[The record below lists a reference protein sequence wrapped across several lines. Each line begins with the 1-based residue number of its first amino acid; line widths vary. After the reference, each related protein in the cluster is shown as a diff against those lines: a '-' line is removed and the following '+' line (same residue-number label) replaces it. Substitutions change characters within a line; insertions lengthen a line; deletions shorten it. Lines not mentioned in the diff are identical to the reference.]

1 MNYNINITHLKR
13 YQHIKL
19 TKMGIPSFF
28 SYIVRNNCSII
39 KKISKDQVIN
49 NLYLD
54 SNSIIYDSFHSIK
67 NEYNGNKE
75 DFELELIKKV
85 CKKIEYYINEIK
97 PNNRV
102 IIAYDG
108 VAPVAKMEQQRTRRY
123 KSMLERKMKKVIS
136 PISYYESYEWK
147 TTAITPGTEFMTKLN
162 ELTEKYFK
170 NNEKKYGLNEII
182 VNGSDKV
189 GEGEHKIFEYLRN
202 KKSHSNECT
211 FIYGLDADLIM
222 LGLNHLPIAKHIYL
236 YRETP
241 EFIKSINSSLN
252 PNESYVLDLPELSQ
266 AIVSTMN
273 NGRKVNNKQ
282 QSNRLY
288 DYIFLCFF
296 LGNDFMPHF
305 PAINIRINGIEIM
318 INAYKKIL
326 GDTNKNLTNG
336 KEIYWS
342 NVYDLVFEL
351 SENEWNNIVSN
362 NKTRERQSKRQYKK
376 PEERYLN
383 GPMLD
388 REDELYIA
396 PFIPN
401 WEDRYYKTLF
411 DSNGTQEYKKK
422 VSINYLEGL
431 EWVMKYYTS
440 GCSDWS
446 WHYKYP
452 YPPLLKDLVKY
463 VPRWGVEF
471 IKENNNKPVSPYT
484 QLAYVLPKDSLK
496 FLPTNIY
503 NQLIYKKSKNYK
515 ENCKLKWAFCRYIW
529 EAHVDLPEIDIDE
542 LQDFILKIK

>member
-1 MNYNINITHLKR
+1 MNYNINITYLKR
-13 YQHIKL
+13 YYHIKL

-28 SYIVRNNCSII
+28 SYIVRNNGSII
-39 KKISKDQVIN
+39 KKISKGQVIN

-67 NEYNGNKE
+67 KEYNGNKE
-75 DFELELIKKV
+75 EFELELIKKV
-85 CKKIEYYINEIK
+85 CEKIEYYINEIK

-123 KSMLERKMKKVIS
+123 KSMLERKMKKVIFPDS
-136 PISYYESYEWK
+136 EDKEEWK
-147 TTAITPGTEFMTKLN
+147 TTAITPGTEFMVKLN

-170 NNEKKYGLNEII
+170 NSEKKYGLNEII
-182 VNGSDKV
+182 VSGSDKV

-336 KEIYWS
+336 KEIYWN
-342 NVYDLVFEL
+342 NVYELVSEL
-351 SENEWNNIVSN
+351 SGNEWNNIVSN
-362 NKTRERQSKRQYKK
+362 YKTRERQSKRQYKK
-376 PEERYLN
+376 ADERYLN
-383 GPMLD
+383 APMLD
-388 REDELYIA
+388 REEELYIA

-401 WEDRYYKTLF
+401 WQDRYYKTLF
-411 DSNGTQEYKKK
+411 DSDGTQEYRKK
-422 VSINYLEGL
+422 VCINYLEGL

-440 GCSDWS
+440 GCSDWG

-452 YPPLLKDLVKY
+452 YPPLLQDLVKY

-471 IKENNNKPVSPYT
+471 IKENNNKPVTPYT

-503 NQLIYKKSKNYK
+503 NQLIYKKSKNYR

>member
-1 MNYNINITHLKR
+1 
-13 YQHIKL
+13 
-19 TKMGIPSFF
+19 MGIPSFF
-28 SYIVRNNCSII
+28 SYIVRNNSSII
-39 KKISKDQVIN
+39 KKIKSDQIIN

-67 NEYNGNKE
+67 KKYNGNKE
-75 DFELELIKKV
+75 EFELELIKKV
-85 CKKIEYYINEIK
+85 CEKIEYYINEIK

-123 KSMLERKMKKVIS
+123 KSMLERKMKKVIYPDS
-136 PISYYESYEWK
+136 ENKEEWK

-170 NNEKKYGLNEII
+170 NSEKQYGLKEII
-182 VNGSDKV
+182 VSGSDKV

-202 KKSHSNECT
+202 KKSHSSECT

-326 GDTNKNLTNG
+326 GNTNKNLTNG
-336 KEIYWS
+336 KEIYWN
-342 NVYDLVFEL
+342 NVYELVSEL

-362 NKTRERQSKRQYKK
+362 NKVRERQSKRQYKK

-383 GPMLD
+383 APMLD

-401 WEDRYYKTLF
+401 WQDRYYKTLF
-411 DSNGTQEYKKK
+411 DSESTQEYRKK

-431 EWVMKYYTS
+431 EWVMKYYTE
-440 GCSDWS
+440 GCIDWS

-463 VPRWGVEF
+463 VPKWSVEF

-496 FLPTNIY
+496 FLPINIY
-503 NQLIYKKSKNYK
+503 NQLIYKRGKNYK

>member
-13 YQHIKL
+13 YCYIKL

-39 KKISKDQVIN
+39 KKISKCQVIN

-67 NEYNGNKE
+67 KEYNGNKE
-75 DFELELIKKV
+75 EFELELIKKV
-85 CKKIEYYINEIK
+85 CEKIEYYINELK

-123 KSMLERKMKKVIS
+123 KSMLERKMKKVIF
-136 PISYYESYEWK
+136 PESEDKEEWK

-170 NNEKKYGLNEII
+170 NSEKKYGLNEII
-182 VNGSDKV
+182 VSGSDKV

-326 GDTNKNLTNG
+326 GNTNKNLTNG
-336 KEIYWS
+336 KEIYWN
-342 NVYDLVFEL
+342 NVYELVSEL

-383 GPMLD
+383 APMLD

-401 WEDRYYKTLF
+401 WQDRYYKTLF
-411 DSNGTQEYKKK
+411 DSGSTQEYKKK

-440 GCSDWS
+440 GCSDWG

-452 YPPLLKDLVKY
+452 YAPLLEDLVKY

-503 NQLIYKKSKNYK
+503 NQLIYKKSKNYR

-542 LQDFILKIK
+542 LEDFILKIK

>member
-383 GPMLD
+383 APMLD